1 MTSLL
6 ASSTFSLT
14 PLCVGDL
21 TNLPWVAIIAVG
33 GGLVLAGV
41 VASIAIIFGI
51 KHSERRQQMW
61 HETARLALEKGQPLP
76 PLPEDLRP
84 PEKKEECE
92 DDFRSGLISI
102 ATGAGIYL
110 FFVAMG
116 LHNLRFIGAIPGLIG
131 VALLLHAILKS
142 LFGSKRNDSTDRS

>member
-14 PLCVGDL
+14 PVCFADL
-21 TNLPWVAIIAVG
+21 SNLPWVAIIAVG
-33 GGLVLAGV
+33 GSLIVAGV
-41 VASIAIIFGI
+41 VAPIAIIFGI

-84 PEKKEECE
+84 QDKKEERE
-92 DDFRSGLISI
+92 NDFRSGLIAI

-116 LHNLRFIGAIPGLIG
+116 LNNLRYVGAIPGLIG
-131 VALLLHAILKS
+131 VALLLHAILHY
-142 LFGSKRNDSTDRS
+142 LFGPKRNASTDQL